1 MMTPFLKQFAA
12 DLIKAHGPMLADVH
26 IVVPGKRA
34 ALFLKKHLYDL
45 HQGPVLSPEIM
56 TLPEWF
62 QKIGQQK
69 NITSFE
75 STLLLYQCYIQT
87 VKDPE
92 DFQTFMKWA
101 GHAMNDFN
109 DVNQYLV
116 DHALLFQNIKDIKA
130 IDSWSLHQEPLSEVQ
145 EKFLQFWHE
154 LGDLYRAFEIE
165 AQNQKKWNYAQLT
178 RQLAEKKLALHSD
191 ATHTYFVGL
200 SRLTP
205 AEEKVIEHFKKAYT
219 EVQIIW
225 DADPYYVNNPS
236 HEAGQYFQQKIKKG
250 ESVAM
255 QDCMQQGVRKVSI
268 WKSNTA
274 LGGAAILAKRLSE
287 LNAKEREETVVVITD
302 NNSLLPIITHLDT
315 ELPINVAIGWPLKL
329 SGVYQLFLS
338 YIHFCIKTQRQ
349 SRIYH
354 KDLLQWIEQPVL
366 RKITDPWRN
375 DVLKT
380 LIDKKRAYFTS
391 EELWSWMK
399 EKSSATLF
407 ENFLPF
413 IAINDQ
419 DSKSIVSKMNH
430 LCALILDDDS
440 LDDITRECALQWQE
454 KWEKLEPAHDQYKF
468 LQTTEAL
475 EILIQHVISKESI
488 ALEGEPLEG
497 LQIIGM
503 IETRA
508 LDFKKVIF
516 SHATEESMP
525 GQSQMQTLIPFEL
538 RKAFEMPM
546 PGDREASYAYN
557 FYRLIQRAE
566 EIEFYYPTTTSDFRS
581 VERSRY
587 IQQLEWEWP
596 LYHSSVQ
603 FNTQTIS
610 LPGSQDLDFE
620 EIITADAFSK
630 KQLMGQFKN
639 GLSPSAINRYLSCPL
654 DYYYRYVLGIGEIN
668 ELEEQVDSAGMGT
681 IVHAVLEKWHEPLLN
696 TALTLQNIQQ
706 WRSELDAALL
716 KEFQYNDDNVV
727 VEGYNLLAMEAAKK
741 MIERVLNYDEELIQ
755 SGNPPTIIFTE
766 KQMSRPLTL
775 DDGTEVLIK
784 GTLDRVHMSGGICHI
799 LDYKTGKVEGSD
811 LSIGEIEIANIL
823 NGKKAKL
830 TQILLYAW
838 MAYKEGLS
846 SLDKLQV
853 GLFPL
858 GTVEGKPHW
867 LKNADQ
873 LLHPDFMKDWEEGIR
888 QLIMSMLER
897 PEFAHHEESQYC
909 QFCRGAGH

>member
-12 DLIKAHGPMLADVH
+12 DLIKTHGAMLADVH

-45 HQGPVLSPEIM
+45 QQGPLMAPEIM

-62 QKIGQQK
+62 QNIGQHK

-75 STLLLYQCYIQT
+75 STLQLYQCYIST

-109 DVNQYLV
+109 DVNQYLIN
-116 DHALLFQNIKDIKA
+116 HALLFQNIKDIKA

-145 EKFLQFWHE
+145 QKFLQFWDE

-165 AQNQKKWNYAQLT
+165 AESKKAWNYAQFT
-178 RQLAEKKLALHSD
+178 RQLAEKKIALQSS
-191 ATHTYFVGL
+191 ASHTYFAGL

-205 AEEKVIEHFKKAYT
+205 AEEKVIEHFKKAHHQV
-219 EVQIIW
+219 EVIW

-250 ESVAM
+250 EAVAM
-255 QDCMQQGVRKVSI
+255 QDCMSQSERKVSI

-274 LGGAAILAKRLSE
+274 LGGAAILAKRLSQ
-287 LNAKEREETVVVITD
+287 LTAKEREETVVVITD
-302 NNSLLPIITHLDT
+302 NNSLLPIITHLDA

-349 SRIYH
+349 RKIYH
-354 KDLLQWIEQPVL
+354 KDLVQWIEQPVL
-366 RKITDPWRN
+366 RKITDPWRSEC
-375 DVLKT
+375 LKAM
-380 LIDKKRAYFTS
+380 IDKKRAYFTT
-391 EELWSWMK
+391 EELTTWMSNK
-399 EKSSATLF
+399 KSSDQFLA
-407 ENFLPF
+407 FLPF
-413 IAINDQ
+413 IEVADAH
-419 DSKSIVSKMNH
+419 SKDIISKMNQ
-430 LCALILDDDS
+430 LCAIILDDDT
-440 LDDITRECALQWQE
+440 LDDITKECALQWQE
-454 KWEKLEPAHDQYKF
+454 KWEKLEPAHDNYLF
-468 LQTTEAL
+468 LQTPEAL
-475 EILIQHVISKESI
+475 DILIQHVISKESI

-538 RKAFEMPM
+538 RKAFDMPM

-566 EIEFYYPTTTSDFRS
+566 EIEFYYPSTTSDFRS

-596 LYHSSVQ
+596 LYHSKVYFSS
-603 FNTQTIS
+603 QTIS

-620 EIITADAFSK
+620 EIILADEFSR
-630 KQLMGQFKN
+630 KQLLGQFQN

-681 IVHAVLEKWHEPLLN
+681 IVHSVLEKWHEPHLN
-696 TALTLQNIQQ
+696 IALTLGHIQQ
-706 WRSELDAALL
+706 WRSELETALL
-716 KEFQYNDDNVV
+716 KEFQYNDKNVV

-741 MIERVLNYDEELIQ
+741 MIERVLNYDEELIK
-755 SGNPPTIIFTE
+755 SGTPPTIIYTE
-766 KQMSRPLTL
+766 KQMSYPLTL
-775 DDGTEVLIK
+775 DDGSEVQIK
-784 GTLDRVHMSGGICHI
+784 GTLDRVHMAGGICHI
-799 LDYKTGKVEGSD
+799 LDYKTGKVESGD
-811 LSIGEIEIANIL
+811 LSISEIQIDKIL

-838 MAYKEGLS
+838 MAYKGGLS
-846 SLDKLQV
+846 PLDKLQV

-858 GTVEGKPHW
+858 GTVEGKPYW

-873 LLHPDFMKDWEEGIR
+873 LLNTEFMLEWEEGIR

-897 PEFAHHEESQYC
+897 PQFAHQEESQYC
-909 QFCRGAGH
+909 QFCRGAGQ

>member
-12 DLIKAHGPMLADVH
+12 DLIQTHGALLSKVD
-26 IVVPGKRA
+26 IIVPGKRA
-34 ALFLKKHLYDL
+34 ALFLKKHLFDIQ
-45 HQGPVLSPEIM
+45 QGPVLSPSIM

-62 QKIGQQK
+62 QKIGQKK
-69 NITSFE
+69 NIAGFE

-87 VKDPE
+87 VGDPE

-116 DHALLFQNIKDIKA
+116 NPDLLFQNIKDIKA
-130 IDSWSLHQEPLSEVQ
+130 IDSWSLHQDPLSEVQ
-145 EKFLQFWHE
+145 QKFLQFWDE
-154 LGDLYRAFEIE
+154 LGDLYRAFDAAAEKNE
-165 AQNQKKWNYAQLT
+165 QWNYAQFT
-178 RQLAEKKLALHSD
+178 RLLAEKKRDFHSD
-191 ATHTYFVGL
+191 ASHTYFVGL

-205 AEEKVIEHFKKAYT
+205 AEEKVIEHFKKLHP
-219 EVQIIW
+219 EVQILW
-225 DADPYYVNNPS
+225 DADPYYVLNPS
-236 HEAGQYFQQKIKKG
+236 HEAGQYFQQKLRKG
-250 ESVAM
+250 ESLAM
-255 QDCMQQGVRKVSI
+255 QDCMSQEQRKISI
-268 WKSNTA
+268 FKSNTA
-274 LGGAAILAKRLSE
+274 LGAAAILAKKLSHLPLE
-287 LNAKEREETVVVITD
+287 EREDTVVVITD
-302 NNSLLPIITHLDT
+302 NNSLLPIITHLDN

-338 YIHFCIKTQRQ
+338 FIHFCIKTQKQ
-349 SRIYH
+349 KRIYH
-354 KDLLQWIEQPVL
+354 KDLIQWIEQPVL
-366 RKITDPWRN
+366 RKITEPWRN
-375 DVLKT
+375 ALAKQ
-380 LIDKKRAYFTS
+380 LIDKKRAYFTAA
-391 EELWSWMK
+391 EVQAWMIGK
-399 EKSSATLF
+399 TGDTAFASFWK
-407 ENFLPF
+407 FLDV
-413 IAINDQ
+413 AD
-419 DSKSIVSKMNH
+419 DASKTIIQKMNA
-430 LCALILDDDS
+430 LCEIILEDDD

-454 KWEKLEPAHDQYKF
+454 KWEKLEPAHDQFLF
-468 LQTTEAL
+468 LQTIESL

-508 LDFKKVIF
+508 LDFKRVIF

-566 EIEFYYPTTTSDFRS
+566 EIEFYYPSTTSDFRS

-596 LYHSSVQ
+596 LYHDKVKII
-603 FNTQTIS
+603 NQTIS

-620 EIITADAFSK
+620 EIITADDFSTQ
-630 KQLMGQFKN
+630 QLLGQFKN
-639 GLSPSAINRYLSCPL
+639 GLSPSAINRYLSCPM

-681 IVHAVLEKWHEPLLN
+681 IVHAVLEKWHAPILN
-696 TALTLQNIQQ
+696 QAMTMDHIKL
-706 WRSELDAALL
+706 WRSEIDLALTR
-716 KEFQYNDDNVV
+716 EFQYNDPNAV

-741 MIERVLNYDEELIQ
+741 MIERVLNYDQQLIE
-755 SGNPPTIIFTE
+755 SGTAPTIIFTE

-775 DDGTEVLIK
+775 DDGTEVQIR
-784 GTLDRVHMSGGICHI
+784 GTLDRVHLSGGICHI
-799 LDYKTGKVEGSD
+799 LDYKTGKVESGDLTVSD
-811 LSIGEIEIANIL
+811 IKIENIL

-838 MAYKEGLS
+838 MAYKDGLS
-846 SLDKLQV
+846 PLNQLQV

-873 LLHPDFMKDWEEGIR
+873 LLHPDFMAEWEEGIR
-888 QLIMSMLER
+888 QLIMSMLNR
-897 PEFAHHEESQYC
+897 PQFAHNEESQYC
-909 QFCRGAGH
+909 QFCRGAGQ